1 MEYKDFIRSL
11 VDTESGEERMAL
23 AEEHMEAFSGEGGE
37 DLTGKVEELTA
48 SVEELTATV
57 AERDATIV
65 EKDQKFKDRFF
76 GESDDNTPVID
87 DDDATEIL
95 DEENEPTETK
105 TLSDLGFTKNGR
117 G

>member
-1 MEYKDFIRSL
+1 MDYKKFIRNL
-11 VDTESGEERMAL
+11 VDIESAEERMAL
-23 AEEHMEAFSGEGGE
+23 AEDHMETFSGEGGE
-37 DLTGKVEELTA
+37 DLTATVEELTA
-48 SVEELTATV
+48 SVEALTQKV

-65 EKDQKFKDRFF
+65 EKDKKFKDRFF
-76 GESDDNTPVID
+76 GSDNDETVIE

-95 DEENEPTETK
+95 EEEDEPTETK